1 MLKLIKSK
9 YNSIPFFVIFVLLF
23 SISESGLSQ
32 RGKYQFGDY
41 IQFARQ
47 ELDKENYTEA
57 IKYLNSAI
65 SHRPASYEGYFLR
78 GIAKYYLDDMVGA
91 EQDFTESVKYDP
103 YNSDIYH
110 FRAISRVMQYN
121 FGGGLAD
128 YARAVELNDKNP
140 LFYLNRARAYLFLQE
155 YDSSISDLNRVFK
168 LKYSKA
174 EVFVL
179 RAMAWRELEK
189 YDEAMEDLD
198 KAIKKDPGHTNA
210 YIQQGS
216 VWMDMKKPDSA
227 IVAFNRALTYNADD
241 SYALFNRA
249 LAYMESEDS
258 SNAFKDLNKVIELS
272 PYNSYAYYNRAI
284 LKIDREDLKGAIQD
298 LDKVVSL
305 NPDNIV
311 VYLYRG
317 KIKRGMGDLKGA
329 IRDFDK
335 AIEIYPEFADA
346 YMERSE
352 VKKQMMDLKGAD
364 KDFELAYLINDFN
377 FQKADSIK
385 LSEEMY
391 LKRLMAFSGEF
402 KTKKSDPGSEIIS
415 EADIDFR
422 PVFFSVQFTNNIEG
436 VRFFDSFSKE
446 NYHAS
451 VITLT
456 NNDKKIDSKATQSEL
471 EKPDPGNQS
480 DGLYYLRKADLN
492 ANIQD
497 YTSALTYYE
506 QAILFDPQLIMA
518 YFGRANTQFNLI
530 DLLSMEL
537 EEQSLMD
544 PKADLSKSYNP
555 YSRSSEDFKYEMV
568 LNDYGKVIELDP
580 NFQFAWFN
588 RGNVKAILGDYWGA
602 VSDYTKAL
610 EIDPEFADAYF
621 NKGLIL
627 IYLNVK
633 SVGCKDM
640 SRAGELGIYSSY
652 QVLKRFCN

>member
-1 MLKLIKSK
+1 MLTSIKSK
-9 YNSIPFFVIFVLLF
+9 YSSILLFVLF
-23 SISESGLSQ
+23 VCSICISKDGFSQ

-78 GIAKYYLDDMVGA
+78 GVAKYYLDDMVGA
-91 EQDFTESVKYDP
+91 ELDFSESVKYDP

-110 FRAISRVMQYN
+110 FRAITRVMQYN

-189 YDEAMEDLD
+189 YDEAMDDLD
-198 KAIKKDPGHTNA
+198 RAIAKDPAHTNA
-210 YIQQGS
+210 YVQQGS
-216 VWMDMKKPDSA
+216 VWMDMKQSDSA
-227 IVAFNRALTYNADD
+227 IVAFNRALEYNPED

-249 LAYMESEDS
+249 LAYMESADTA
-258 SNAFKDLNKVIELS
+258 NAFHDLNRVIELS

-284 LKIDREDLKGAIQD
+284 LKIDKEDMKGAIQD
-298 LDKVVSL
+298 LDKVASL

-317 KIKRGMGDLKGA
+317 RLKRSMGDLKGA

-364 KDFELAYLINDFN
+364 KDFEMAYLINDFN

-402 KTKKSDPGSEIIS
+402 KTKKSESGSEMIQD
-415 EADIDFR
+415 ADIDFR
-422 PVFFSVQFTNNIEG
+422 PVFSSVQFTNDIEG
-436 VRFFDSFSKE
+436 IRFFDSFSKKE
-446 NYHAS
+446 YHAS
-451 VITLT
+451 MISLT
-456 NNDKKIDSKATQSEL
+456 NNDKKINMRASQSEL
-471 EKPDPGNQS
+471 EKPDTGSPS
-480 DGLYYLRKADLN
+480 DGQYYLRKADLY

-506 QAILFDPQLIMA
+506 QAIIFDPDLILA
-518 YFGRANTQFNLI
+518 YFGRANTQFKLI
-530 DLLSMEL
+530 DLLDMEL

-544 PKADLSKSYNP
+544 PKADLIKSYNP
-555 YSRSSEDFKYEMV
+555 YSKSSDEFKYETI

-580 NFQFAWFN
+580 GFQFAWFN
-588 RGNVKAILGDYWGA
+588 RGNVKAIMGDYWGA

-610 EIDPEFADAYF
+610 ELDPQFADAYF

-627 IYLNVK
+627 IYLNIK
-633 SVGCKDM
+633 SIGCHDM
-640 SRAGELGIYSSY
+640 SEAGELGLYNAY